1 MKLLLDTHA
10 ALWLINEYEKLSSKA
25 SDLILDDNNELFLS
39 VASLWEIAI
48 KVSKGKLTE
57 LNGGVNTF
65 ITQIENM
72 PIEFLP
78 ITPSQTII
86 IEKLPFLHKDPFDR
100 IIIASAISENMT
112 ILTDDDDVQKYNVPS
127 AW

>member
-10 ALWLINEYEKLSSKA
+10 ALWLINEYEKLSPKA

-72 PIEFLP
+72 PIELLP
-78 ITPSQTII
+78 ITPNQTII
-86 IEKLPFLHKDPFDR
+86 IEKLPFIHKDPFDR
-100 IIIASAISENMT
+100 IIVATATSENMT
-112 ILTDDDDVQKYNVPS
+112 ILTDDNDVQKYDVPS

>member
-10 ALWLINEYEKLSSKA
+10 ALWLVNEYEKLSPKA

-78 ITPSQTII
+78 ITPNHTIL
-86 IEKLPFLHKDPFDR
+86 IEKLPFIHKDPFDR
-100 IIIASAISENMT
+100 IIIATAMSENMT
-112 ILTDDDDVQKYNVPS
+112 ILTDDDDVQKYNVLS
-127 AW
+127 TW